1 MGVELR
7 TDLVTTRRN
16 VLTMAGI
23 TAAGVA
29 LSRVGVAG
37 AQATPDA
44 QATPVAPDLTGYPEL
59 TVTVTDDSVTLSP
72 ESIESA
78 YILMTVVNN
87 STGTDS
93 GGSSIVGSPADM
105 SSEDFLAQAQATP
118 TSEGAFLP

>member
-1 MGVELR
+1 MGAQLG
-7 TDLVTTRRN
+7 TDFVTTRRS
-16 VLTMAGI
+16 VLALSSV
-23 TAAGVA
+23 AAVGAA

-72 ESIESA
+72 ESIESG

-93 GGSSIVGSPADM
+93 GGSSIVGPPADM
-105 SSEDFLAQAQATP
+105 SSE
-118 TSEGAFLP
+118 